1 MSAGPEET
9 PEGAGALTLEQII
22 NFLLETP
29 LFEQLDPTELAEVVG
44 IMQLQRLREGQVLF
58 REGDE
63 GDAWYVIF
71 TGGCGVTKQSA
82 TGPRRHIADLGPRS
96 CFGEMA
102 VLDGSTRSAIVVA
115 NEPTTLFRFRR
126 GPFNG
131 LIAGGSLAA
140 YKLVHAMARV
150 LCQRQRQ
157 INQQLTEVIAEQP
170 TDRRAALRAQIGDL
184 LDTSTV
190 SE

>member
-1 MSAGPEET
+1 MATTPDAPAPE
-9 PEGAGALTLEQII
+9 GALTLEQII

-29 LFEQLDPTELAEVVG
+29 LFESLDPTELAEVVG
-44 IMQLQRLREGQVLF
+44 IMQLQRLRVGQVLF
-58 REGDE
+58 GEGDE

-71 TGGCGVTKQSA
+71 RGACAVTKDAPLGRRNIA
-82 TGPRRHIADLGPRS
+82 TLGPHT

-102 VLDGSTRSAIVVA
+102 VLDGSARSAAVTA
-115 NEPTTLFRFRR
+115 SEASALFRFPRR
-126 GPFNG
+126 PFNE
-131 LIAGGSLAA
+131 LLESGSLAA
-140 YKLVHAMARV
+140 FKLVHAMAQV

-157 INQQLTEVIAEQP
+157 ITQQLTEAINEEP
-170 TDRRAALRAQIGDL
+170 TDRKGALRAQLGSL